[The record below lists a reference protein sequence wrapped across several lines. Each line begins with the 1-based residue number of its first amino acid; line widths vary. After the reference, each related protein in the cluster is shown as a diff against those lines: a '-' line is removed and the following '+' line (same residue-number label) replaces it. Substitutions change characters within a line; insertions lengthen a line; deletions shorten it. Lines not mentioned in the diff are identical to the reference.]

1 MEVEGLLSTQYWRKV
16 VFKGQEIWGEC
27 DADGELLE
35 RSGRVRIA
43 YKEGAAKAYA
53 TFKGRI
59 KLSDSSNLS
68 SFTIEVDGGKGSKPK
83 AKANSSLFGGTAA
96 DLANTDLIHL
106 WTDGACTGNPGPA
119 GAGTVLLQGESK
131 TEWSTWL
138 GEGTNNIAELVAVL
152 QGVADL
158 ERPIRSDLVVHTDS
172 QYVIGVCAK
181 NWKAKA
187 NKALIAELK
196 VALADAPR
204 VVWHWVRGHE
214 GVELNERCDQ
224 LARDAI
230 VRRDS
235 TRVQGAR

>member
-1 MEVEGLLSTQYWRKV
+1 LEVEDLLSTQYWRKV

-59 KLSDSSNLS
+59 EVSASSALSE
-68 SFTIEVDGGKGSKPK
+68 FTIAVDGKGGGKTKQ
-83 AKANSSLFGGTAA
+83 KANSSLFGGTAA
-96 DLANTDLIHL
+96 DLVNPALIHL

-119 GAGTVLLQGESK
+119 GAGTVLLRGESK

-152 QGVADL
+152 QGVQEL
-158 ERPIRSDLVVHTDS
+158 ERPIESDLVVHTDS

-187 NKALIAELK
+187 NKELIAELK

-235 TRVQGAR
+235 TRVEGAR